1 LIIPATLMAR
11 RSASAVL
18 VSALPTVSVWPM
30 IEAST
35 PGRWAELSTIFGS
48 RAADS
53 AVSWM
58 PPDSK

>member
-1 LIIPATLMAR
+1 LIILATLMAR

-18 VSALPTVSVWPM
+18 ASALPKVSVWPM

-35 PGRWAELSTIFGS
+35 PGRLAALSTIFGS

-53 AVSWM
+53 AVSWV